1 MNPVS
6 LTAALAPAAL
16 LMWFFHSR
24 DVHPEPAGVVWM
36 TFFLGVAAV
45 LPISLVAGF
54 LSSAVSRISAGN
66 IYFSGALT
74 AFVVAAVPEEFF
86 KYKILTRYAMQHPEF
101 DEPMDGIVYGVAA
114 SLGFATFENIQYV
127 AEGGMGIALA
137 RALTAVPGHAMMG
150 AVMGYFAGQA
160 LCRPERASRM
170 KRMAL
175 WCPVML
181 HGLYDTPLMIFDHAV
196 KSGIRL
202 AGSAQL
208 ITILSVVAVLTTE
221 MIWAMRLVMRLR
233 SRQLSI
239 PKVPMDKQWYWTWTR
254 IIFGG
259 VLAAGAGM
267 AILFIIT
274 ALPDKLSGIGIAP
287 VNTKL
292 ALLTVVLLGIG
303 GLMLFRSGLK
313 AKAALERDT

>member
-6 LTAALAPAAL
+6 LTAALVPAAL

-24 DVHPEPAGVVWM
+24 DVRPEPAGVVWM
-36 TFFLGVAAV
+36 TFFLGIAAV

-54 LSSAVSRISAGN
+54 FNSAVSRMSAGD
-66 IYFSGALT
+66 IYLTGTLT
-74 AFVVAAVPEEFF
+74 AFFVAAIPEEFF
-86 KYKILTRYAMQHPEF
+86 KYMVLTRYAMRRPEF

-114 SLGFATFENIQYV
+114 SLGFATFENIRYV
-127 AEGGMGIALA
+127 AEGGMGIAVA

-160 LCRPERASRM
+160 LFRPEKAARM

-175 WCPVML
+175 WCPVLL
-181 HGLYDTPLMIFDHAV
+181 HGLYDTPLMIFDQAV

-233 SRQLSI
+233 SRQRSI
-239 PKVPMDKQWYWTWTR
+239 PEVPLDKQWNWTWAR
-254 IIFGG
+254 IILGG
-259 VLAAGAGM
+259 VLAAGSGM
-267 AILFIIT
+267 TILFIIT

-287 VNTKL
+287 VNAKL
-292 ALLTVVLLGIG
+292 VLLTVVMLGIG

-313 AKAALERDT
+313 AKAAMDRDT